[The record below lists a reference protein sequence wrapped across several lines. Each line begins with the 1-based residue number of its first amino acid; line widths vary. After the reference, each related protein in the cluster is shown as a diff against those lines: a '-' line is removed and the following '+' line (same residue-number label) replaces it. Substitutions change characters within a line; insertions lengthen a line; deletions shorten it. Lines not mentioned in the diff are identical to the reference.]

1 MKNSKKNF
9 PHVNNTVFIDY
20 KSEELCVKTQWLVV
34 YYAKNS
40 VTHQMERFRIHVS
53 ALKSKTE
60 RKLHEKRIV
69 NGINEKLNSVTSP
82 DCEE

>member
-1 MKNSKKNF
+1 MQNSEKNF

-20 KSEELCVKTQWLVV
+20 KSAELCVKTQWLVV

-60 RKLHEKRIV
+60 RIKQEK
-69 NGINEKLNSVTSP
+69 KKTLFYL
-82 DCEE
+82 